1 MINSL
6 RGKVISIG
14 EESIVVDVSGFGLE
28 VFASGTLISMA
39 ALSEDLF
46 CFAYMQLSDAGAS
59 LFGFSDERE
68 RLLFTELLQV
78 KTIGGKLAVTLLRHL
93 DADQILSAISAG
105 DCAML
110 TVPGL
115 GAKRAERICFE
126 LKNKIAKKFGAI
138 GAAGEKEGTEGSSDT
153 FVLEALLGL
162 GFSQGESVRAITK
175 SKTEAGSDAPLSEE
189 ELLRASLNLLRRN

>member
-1 MINSL
+1 
-6 RGKVISIG
+6 
-14 EESIVVDVSGFGLE
+14 
-28 VFASGTLISMA
+28 
-39 ALSEDLF
+39 
-46 CFAYMQLSDAGAS
+46 
-59 LFGFSDERE
+59 
-68 RLLFTELLQV
+68 
-78 KTIGGKLAVTLLRHL
+78 
-93 DADQILSAISAG
+93 
-105 DCAML
+105 ML